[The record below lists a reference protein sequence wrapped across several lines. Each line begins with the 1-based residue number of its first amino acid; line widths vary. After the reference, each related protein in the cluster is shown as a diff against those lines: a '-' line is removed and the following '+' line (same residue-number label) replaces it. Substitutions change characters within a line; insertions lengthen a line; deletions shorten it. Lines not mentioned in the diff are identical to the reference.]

1 MVILLQWESGGGL
14 EKERRERER
23 NEGKKEEKR
32 ERKTGRK
39 EGEKRTETYLK
50 KCLKTSL
57 IWKMKQTSRYR
68 KHRGSQAR

>member
-32 ERKTGRK
+32 ERKTGREDQSGCDK
-39 EGEKRTETYLK
+39 HSTEDTR
-50 KCLKTSL
+50 KTG
-57 IWKMKQTSRYR
+57 INPDSRKNR
-68 KHRGSQAR
+68 IS

>member
-39 EGEKRTETYLK
+39 EGEKIRVDVINTQQ
-50 KCLKTSL
+50 KTPER
-57 IWKMKQTSRYR
+57 QV
-68 KHRGSQAR
+68 